1 MHSNNRLRWAP
12 NQGRNRID
20 AYVSPAASQRQACVL
35 IVETQ
40 DAVRGLL
47 RTALEQQGYRALLA
61 ANGEEA
67 LAHCREQPHDIDIV
81 LLDTA
86 LPGIGATSFR
96 GPSPRPAAIDSRPGV
111 GSRLEVTLPS
121 ALQVS
126 ELAESGALCV
136 LRKPFHL
143 AELALTLRAL
153 AGQWRELPRSE
164 PSLPFQL
171 YQATPPGVERREA
184 ERYFCRLPARCWPLG
199 DATGLCRPATVQ
211 NLSAGGIG
219 LATEQRLAPDKVA
232 VVQIQNASRKFQRTF
247 LVRVIHVRRAS
258 EADGWLHG
266 CAFFERPSPDE
277 WRSLLS

>member
-1 MHSNNRLRWAP
+1 VHSNNRLRWAP

-86 LPGIGATSFR
+86 LPGIGFTQTLRSLHATNR
-96 GPSPRPAAIDSRPGV
+96 RIRCC
-111 GSRLEVTLPS
+111 LMMTLPS

-258 EADGWLHG
+258 GADGWLHG
-266 CAFFERPSPDE
+266 CAFCERPSPDE